1 MAITRP
7 LHGLQEVNA
16 HAHADVSVSPSLC
29 DPKHTNKGGGEDP
42 CGRTYLGQISEVAG

>member
-29 DPKHTNKGGGEDP
+29 DPKHTNKGGG
-42 CGRTYLGQISEVAG
+42 RTYLGQISEVAG